1 MNYNDM
7 KAKSAMK
14 NKGMAGEQE
23 ETRPIAGALKGQ
35 MFKTNEMSGI
45 PNDAFEGMT
54 EEEKN
59 KKILDFNN

>member
-1 MNYNDM
+1 MNR
-7 KAKSAMK
+7 KKQ
-14 NKGMAGEQE
+14 G
-23 ETRPIAGALKGQ
+23 PIAGALKGQ

>member
-45 PNDAFEGMT
+45 PHD
-54 EEEKN
+54 
-59 KKILDFNN
+59 